1 MKFNERIYLKNL
13 KRVNNWDLVDLSAS
27 RILGMAVYS
36 GLASYSVLD
45 ELAVSKNMW
54 YRRVAIIAT
63 MASIKYGVY
72 GPTLRIAKKLLADKE
87 DLMHK
92 AVGWAL
98 REVWKRDAK
107 ICEDFLIKNYKNL
120 PRTTLRYAIERMEE
134 GKRKGFLKYKG
145 VV

>member
-1 MKFNERIYLKNL
+1 
-13 KRVNNWDLVDLSAS
+13 
-27 RILGMAVYS
+27 
-36 GLASYSVLD
+36 
-45 ELAVSKNMW
+45 MW

-98 REVWKRDAK
+98 REVWKKDAK
-107 ICEDFLIKNYKNL
+107 TCEDMKEGPLLFLPNIFWN
-120 PRTTLRYAIERMEE
+120 I
-134 GKRKGFLKYKG
+134 
-145 VV
+145 